1 MPKKPSSLERAAAPA
16 PEASNSPPGEPASI
30 ATAQLSIC
38 ATQRGRFFWA
48 AWWTGAPQRVPFR
61 KADAQHGGASS
72 WHEAKAQAE
81 KLTGRTFTDIDSA
94 WARAVNRT
102 LRGQSPFT
110 ETQAKLLEGGKV
122 EKATKVELTSG
133 VWTTLGITPEATLKD
148 IKAAFRAKALVTH
161 PDQGGDAEAFQRV
174 QEAYT
179 EALRRRRE
187 RKPRAKKL

>member
-1 MPKKPSSLERAAAPA
+1 MTKKPSSPRGDAILGRVPAQAPRS
-16 PEASNSPPGEPASI
+16 SNPI
-30 ATAQLSIC
+30 ATASLSIC

-61 KADAQHGGASS
+61 KADAQHGGAVS
-72 WHEAKAQAE
+72 WHEAKAQAQ
-81 KLTGRTFTDIDSA
+81 KQTGRTFRDIDSA

-102 LRGQSPFT
+102 LRGQAPFT
-110 ETQAKLLEGGKV
+110 ETQAKALDGVGAEKAAKV
-122 EKATKVELTSG
+122 EPAS

-174 QEAYT
+174 QEAYA
-179 EALRRRRE
+179 EAVLRRRARE
-187 RKPRAKKL
+187 RKPRAKKA